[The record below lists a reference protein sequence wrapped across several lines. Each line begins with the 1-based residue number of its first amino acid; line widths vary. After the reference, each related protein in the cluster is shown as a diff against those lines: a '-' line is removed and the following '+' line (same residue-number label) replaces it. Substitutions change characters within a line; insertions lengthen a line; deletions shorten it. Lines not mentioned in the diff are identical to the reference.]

1 MVDLSVTPEQVRSR
15 SNIWLLCSYHVGI
28 RRQEEVPESPPP
40 GITFPADAGMLI
52 APTPGGMA
60 KLSWPETVAYPSTN
74 QVTRRVTLTKPR
86 PRVNTLFLPFKL
98 CGRVPDLQSGS
109 CGFESRPGL
118 LRIKVY
124 AAFHPSGVGK
134 WVSAAAGKA
143 KAGMAHSDC
152 GWTCGCAG
160 KTVKSL
166 ENTCHTWALL
176 RCCFTTKR
184 RYIECTHLY
193 LYLSPSFPPKSGG
206 PENFA

>member
-28 RRQEEVPESPPP
+28 RRQEEVPEAPPP

-86 PRVNTLFLPFKL
+86 PSVNTLFLPFKL

-124 AAFHPSGVGK
+124 SAFHPSGVGK
-134 WVSAAAGKA
+134 WVPVIPGKA
-143 KAGMAHSDC
+143 KTGMAHSDC
-152 GWTCGCAG
+152 GWTYGCAG
-160 KTVKSL
+160 KTEIPWEHAPYLIASAVVIHYQ
-166 ENTCHTWALL
+166 EALYQVYAPL
-176 RCCFTTKR
+176 PL
-184 RYIECTHLY
+184 LY
-193 LYLSPSFPPKSGG
+193 AWLCIASFV
-206 PENFA
+206 